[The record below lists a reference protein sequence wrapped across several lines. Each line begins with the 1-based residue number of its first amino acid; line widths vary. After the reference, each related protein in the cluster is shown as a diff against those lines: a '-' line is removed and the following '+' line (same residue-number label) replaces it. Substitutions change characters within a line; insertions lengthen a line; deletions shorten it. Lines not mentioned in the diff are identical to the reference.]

1 METSNANVFSLRNFR
16 LVFLGA
22 LVSDL
27 GTVLYSFAVSFYLLE
42 ISGNNAFLQGLYL
55 ALCGVVNLLA
65 TPIGGVLGD
74 RFNKGKIMF
83 LCDYGKGAVILLATA
98 AMFLLRDPAAHIPVL
113 FAAGILGNIISGIF
127 SPAAGALMPHIVEE
141 DQLQQANSYLS
152 VKNAL
157 QSILGVVL
165 AGVLYAAMPIQPLF
179 LLVGICYVISGVSE
193 MFIRYDHKPSQESL
207 TLSLALRDMGDGL
220 SYIRSQGG
228 LMALMAAILFINFFM
243 TPVFSNFMPYFV
255 KTDIAGAE
263 SYLFD
268 SFLTPE
274 LWSSVV
280 DVILGLATLA
290 ASVFMSTR
298 KQADKVGGYT
308 ARVLCV
314 MALVMAGLA
323 GAYWGLVDRGLS
335 LNAFLIVLCLG
346 GALSG
351 FLIPCVNIPIGT
363 TLMRI
368 VDRDKLSKVD
378 SVISIV
384 SQGLTP
390 IASVLAGL
398 VLQGL
403 GTTAMLAICAAGFA
417 ATALFMLLS
426 KNVKSI

>member
-1 METSNANVFSLRNFR
+1 METSKANVFSLRNFR

-274 LWSSVV
+274 LWASVV
-280 DVILGLATLA
+280 DVILGEKLAVCAEEDIVCVPYLDGSLLDFVKPLDLCTLIGNA
-290 ASVFMSTR
+290 MDNAMESCRRIPEKERRSIRLHTAERGNTVVLSVRNTFLTTPDLR
-298 KQADKVGGYT
+298 D
-308 ARVLCV
+308 
-314 MALVMAGLA
+314 GLPA
-323 GAYWGLVDRGLS
+323 
-335 LNAFLIVLCLG
+335 
-346 GALSG
+346 
-351 FLIPCVNIPIGT
+351 T
-363 TLMRI
+363 T
-368 VDRDKLSKVD
+368 KVD
-378 SVISIV
+378 AGNHGY
-384 SQGLTP
+384 GLRNMRYLAEQYGGMLSCR
-390 IASVLAGL
+390 IEGEEFVLR
-398 VLQGL
+398 VTLQRPD
-403 GTTAMLAICAAGFA
+403 
-417 ATALFMLLS
+417 
-426 KNVKSI
+426 